1 MRFGAVNDAGGD
13 ITVLRSSTGFTLHTI
28 DLGNG
33 IAIAG
38 TSTSG
43 TAGRGVSAFA
53 NINGGEGIFASGRN
67 GVHGITGTGNG
78 VLGESRDNSLTAAGV
93 FGVGNG
99 VNSNG
104 VIARASNG
112 PLAFALWARSTS
124 GFAGVF
130 DGKVQV
136 NGQLTKA
143 GGGFEIDHP
152 LDPENKYLRH
162 SFVESPDAL
171 NVYSGNAT
179 TDEDGNATV
188 ALPEYF
194 QELNEDVHYQLTVIG
209 ELAHA
214 VVAEAIRENQFTI
227 KTDRSNV
234 EVSWQVTGVRKD
246 AFASMYR
253 MEVEEEKPSEE
264 RGTYLHPEAFDQ
276 PETRGAGYARE
287 EALSSAQLDL
297 PDPEPPE
304 LPDETEQQ
312 Q

>member
-1 MRFGAVNDAGGD
+1 MRFGTVNDAVGD
-13 ITVLRSSTGFTLHTI
+13 ITVLRSSSGFTLHTI
-28 DLGNG
+28 DFGNG

-43 TAGRGVSAFA
+43 SAGRGVSAFA
-53 NINGGEGIFASGRN
+53 NINGGEGVFASGRN

-78 VLGESRDNSLTAAGV
+78 VLGESRENSATAAGV

-112 PLAFALWARSTS
+112 PLAFALWAGSTS

-130 DGKVQV
+130 DGKVRV

-162 SFVESPDAL
+162 SFVESPDAM
-171 NVYSGNAT
+171 NVYSGNTT

-194 QELNEDVHYQLTVIG
+194 QELNEDFRYQLTVIG
-209 ELAHA
+209 ELANA
-214 VVAEAIRENQFTI
+214 VVAETIRENQFTI
-227 KTDRSNV
+227 KTDRANV

-253 MEVEEEKPSEE
+253 MEVEQEKPDDE
-264 RGTYLHPEAFDQ
+264 RGTYLHPEAFGQ
-276 PETRGAGYARE
+276 PETRRAGYARE
-287 EALSSAQLDL
+287 EELRSAQLDL

-304 LPDETEQQ
+304 PDATQPGQ
-312 Q
+312 